1 MAPMRTLRLLT
12 WNIRYGGEGREADL
26 AATIRAAGPDV
37 VLLQEATRPA
47 VVEAVARATGMAQWG
62 TSHRQSLGF
71 LAREPVQHFE
81 WRQPRVSRHAFL
93 DLVPAGGGV
102 HLFGV
107 HLSAVHAAWTE
118 ARRVREVRALI
129 DTVAARASGFHV
141 LAGDFNTLAP
151 GELLDIHRLPF
162 RLRPFVWMSGGHI
175 RWRTIQQVFDAGYV
189 DAFRA
194 RRPGEAGFTFPTW
207 QPHLRLDFVFTPAA
221 FVGRIDTCEVIT
233 TDTATRGSDHLPI
246 LTELSIPS

>member
-93 DLVPAGGGV
+93 DRFRRAAGSTSSECTSVP
-102 HLFGV
+102 
-107 HLSAVHAAWTE
+107 SMP
-118 ARRVREVRALI
+118 
-129 DTVAARASGFHV
+129 
-141 LAGDFNTLAP
+141 P
-151 GELLDIHRLPF
+151 GP
-162 RLRPFVWMSGGHI
+162 RP
-175 RWRTIQQVFDAGYV
+175 
-189 DAFRA
+189 DAFA
-194 RRPGEAGFTFPTW
+194 RYEPSS
-207 QPHLRLDFVFTPAA
+207 
-221 FVGRIDTCEVIT
+221 
-233 TDTATRGSDHLPI
+233 TR
-246 LTELSIPS
+246 